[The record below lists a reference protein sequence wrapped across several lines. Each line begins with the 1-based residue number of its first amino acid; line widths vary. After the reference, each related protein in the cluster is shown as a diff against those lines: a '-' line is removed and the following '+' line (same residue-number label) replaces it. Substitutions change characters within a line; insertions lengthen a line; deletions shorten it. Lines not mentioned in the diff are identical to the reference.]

1 MEEKTMFSI
10 REFFEELDKEGVLLL
25 LQDYMTDLRVMQ
37 QRYITISV
45 ILSLIIIV
53 LVSYILFN
61 SMI

>member
-10 REFFEELDKEGVLLL
+10 RECFEELDKEGVLLL
-25 LQDYMTDLRVMQ
+25 LQDYMSDLRIMQ
-37 QRYITISV
+37 QRYIAISV

-53 LVSYILFN
+53 LVAYILFN

>member
-10 REFFEELDKEGVLLL
+10 REFFEELDKEGILLL
-25 LQDYMTDLRVMQ
+25 LQDYMTDLRIM
-37 QRYITISV
+37 QRYITIIV

-53 LVSYILFN
+53 LVAYILFN

>member
-10 REFFEELDKEGVLLL
+10 REFLEELDKEGVLLL
-25 LQDYMTDLRVMQ
+25 LQDYMTDLRVIQ

-53 LVSYILFN
+53 LVAYILFN

>member
-10 REFFEELDKEGVLLL
+10 REFFEELDKEGVLSL

-53 LVSYILFN
+53 LVAYILFN

>member
-10 REFFEELDKEGVLLL
+10 RKFFEELDKEGVLLL

-53 LVSYILFN
+53 LVAYILFN

>member
-25 LQDYMTDLRVMQ
+25 LKDYMTDLRVMQ

-61 SMI
+61 SII

>member
-37 QRYITISV
+37 QRHITISV

-53 LVSYILFN
+53 LVAYILFN
-61 SMI
+61 GMI

>member
-53 LVSYILFN
+53 LVAYILLN

>member
-53 LVSYILFN
+53 LVAYILFY

>member
-53 LVSYILFN
+53 LVAYILFN

>member
-1 MEEKTMFSI
+1 MEEKTPFSI

-53 LVSYILFN
+53 LVAYILFN

>member
-25 LQDYMTDLRVMQ
+25 LQDYMSDLRIMQ

-53 LVSYILFN
+53 LVAYILFN